1 MNIVIDVNENKLFK
15 NIAGVD
21 SERKFPIEITL
32 ESILDDAVQEINR
45 YRVPSFRLSFEGDI
59 ILKESGTIFFTDYK
73 NIKCSLP
80 VFRKEN
86 DIIILNQK
94 TRVTSRVLSE
104 LFITLLSS
112 GIKIENLNRE

>member
-45 YRVPSFRLSFEGDI
+45 YRNEEYCAYG
-59 ILKESGTIFFTDYK
+59 
-73 NIKCSLP
+73 
-80 VFRKEN
+80 
-86 DIIILNQK
+86 
-94 TRVTSRVLSE
+94 
-104 LFITLLSS
+104 
-112 GIKIENLNRE
+112 

>member
-32 ESILDDAVQEINR
+32 ESILDDAVQEING
-45 YRVPSFRLSFEGDI
+45 YKVPSFRLSFEGDI

-86 DIIILNQK
+86 GIVMLNQK
-94 TRVTSRVLSE
+94 SRITSRALSE